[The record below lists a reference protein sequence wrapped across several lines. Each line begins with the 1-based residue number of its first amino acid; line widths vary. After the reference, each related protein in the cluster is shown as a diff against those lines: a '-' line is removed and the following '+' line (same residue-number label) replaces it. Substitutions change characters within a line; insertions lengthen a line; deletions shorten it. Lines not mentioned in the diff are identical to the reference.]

1 MSCYCDE
8 AERNVKY
15 FTRSKEALIWYKQS
29 CKTSLE
35 RSCIVLSRLFQK
47 DGFKLGT
54 CSAMAARMHAGMENP
69 SDKNGL
75 KRAAFFLSLAE

>member
-8 AERNVKY
+8 AERKVKY
-15 FTRSKEALIWYKQS
+15 FTRSKEALIWYKKS

-35 RSCIVLSRLFQK
+35 RLCIVLSRLFQK

-75 KRAAFFLSLAE
+75 ESSFFFSLAE